1 MNTGQAASNRVI
13 TRHRA
18 YAAESVSL
26 HPVPDPAPL
35 RPAPVLAPVP
45 ESSATDSGAIR
56 RTGYPGKR
64 LLDLAGSAVALV
76 LLAPV
81 MAAVAA
87 AVALTSRGP
96 VVFRQE
102 RVGVDGR
109 PFVFYKFR
117 TMFHG
122 ADDGVH
128 RDFVTRLIR
137 GEPPGSPA
145 EDGHGEGFKLQE
157 DPRITPLGRF
167 LRRTSLDE
175 LPQFLNVLRGDM
187 SLVGPRPP
195 LPYEAAEYSAWQRRR
210 LAGKPGITGP
220 WQVDGRSRVPFD
232 EMVRMDLDYLEHA
245 SPGRDLRLLAR
256 TVFVVLRGDGAR

>member
-1 MNTGQAASNRVI
+1 MNQGRAANRVTTSRTTNAAS
-13 TRHRA
+13 
-18 YAAESVSL
+18 
-26 HPVPDPAPL
+26 
-35 RPAPVLAPVP
+35 RPAVPREPAQRAAPV
-45 ESSATDSGAIR
+45 ATLEAPAA
-56 RTGYPGKR
+56 GYAGKR
-64 LLDLAGSAVALV
+64 LLDVAGAAIALV

-81 MAAVAA
+81 MAAVAL
-87 AVALTSRGP
+87 AVALSSRGP
-96 VVFRQE
+96 VVFRQV
-102 RVGVDGR
+102 RVGLHGR

-122 ADDGVH
+122 VDDAVH
-128 RDFVTRLIR
+128 RDFVARLIR
-137 GEPPGSPA
+137 GEAPEEPGA
-145 EDGHGEGFKLQE
+145 DGHAGSFKLQQ

-195 LPYEAAEYSAWQRRR
+195 LPYEAAQYSPWHRRR

-220 WQVDGRSRVPFD
+220 WQVDGRSQVPFD
-232 EMVRMDLDYLEHA
+232 EMVRMDLAYLERC
-245 SPGRDLRLLAR
+245 SPGLDLRLLAR